1 MQIKNNIKWLI
12 VKSGKSQKE
21 IASELGVSPQ
31 QLNNWINQSGQFPRV
46 DKALKLAMI
55 LGVALNDLYEIID

>member
-21 IASELGVSPQ
+21 IAAQLGVSAQ
-31 QLNNWINQSGQFPRV
+31 QLNNWINSRQFPRI
-46 DKALKLAMI
+46 DKALELAKI
-55 LGVALNDLYEIID
+55 LGVTLNDLYEIID